1 MPITITI
8 LPDDGAS
15 TKKSDA
21 PKLTFDAHRVVIGRG
36 ASSDVRLPDASV
48 SQRHASLQAKGP
60 EYTVIDEG
68 STNGS
73 WVGGVKL
80 SPRSSRTLR
89 SGDLL
94 RVGRVW
100 LEITI
105 DQSPTT
111 ADLPAVTRDLALAL
125 VARAMR
131 TLGDDTVPKVRVVE
145 GPDAGAT
152 LTLSEEGRVVRI
164 GRGETCDLPLA
175 DEDASREHVQLVRRG
190 AAVLARDLGS
200 KNGTTLGDQPLPFGR
215 DTIWRPAVMMRV
227 GAHVLA
233 LDEPVTSAL
242 VDLEAQPDEAM
253 SADELSAPPPSKA
266 SEKVVEPAPSSE
278 RNAAPIA
285 QVSRDASTSPAARKQ
300 KGFLSSTDFF
310 VVALAVLVISL
321 SVAGL
326 VWLFK
331 G

>member
-8 LPDDGAS
+8 LPDEGAP

-36 ASSDVRLPDASV
+36 AGSDVRLPDASV
-48 SQRHASLQAKGP
+48 SQRHASVQAKGP

-89 SGDLL
+89 NGDLL

-100 LEITI
+100 LEVTI

-111 ADLPAVTRDLALAL
+111 ADLPAATRDLALAL
-125 VARAMR
+125 VAQAMR
-131 TLGDDTVPKVRVVE
+131 SLGDDTVPKVRVVE
-145 GPDAGAT
+145 GPDTGAT
-152 LTLSEEGRVVRI
+152 LALSEEGRVYRV
-164 GRGETCDLPLA
+164 GRGETCDLALA
-175 DEDASREHVQLVRRG
+175 DEDASREHTQLVRRG
-190 AAVLARDLGS
+190 STVLARDLGS
-200 KNGTTLGDQPLPFGR
+200 KNGTTLGDQPVPFGR
-215 DTIWRPAVMMRV
+215 DATWRPAVMMRI

-233 LDEPVTSAL
+233 LEEPVMAAL
-242 VDLEAQPDEAM
+242 VDLESAPDEPM
-253 SADELSAPPPSKA
+253 SADELSAPPPSKSQEA
-266 SEKVVEPAPSSE
+266 AAPPSA
-278 RNAAPIA
+278 RAAAPIA
-285 QVSRDASTSPAARKQ
+285 RVLRDASTSPASRKQ

-310 VVALAVLVISL
+310 VVGLAVLVISL

-326 VWLFK
+326 VWLFR